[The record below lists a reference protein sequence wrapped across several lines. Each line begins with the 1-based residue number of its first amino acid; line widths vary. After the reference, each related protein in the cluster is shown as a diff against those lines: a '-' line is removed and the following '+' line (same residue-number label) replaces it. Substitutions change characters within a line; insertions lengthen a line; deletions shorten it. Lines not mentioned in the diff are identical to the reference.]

1 MVTNNHVNSI
11 DLHGNY
17 IYKYYE
23 YLSFLSVLY
32 MFTCS
37 QSPTSPDSTSIQLLP
52 TLEEID
58 HNQTPIH
65 HGKSITLPARMDPSE
80 LMNFSSSLS
89 NGHIVHNN
97 YIKRHNGVS
106 GRRGHNHYHGHNGE
120 IDNFDCINELLE
132 EGLESVSHSKKKGS
146 TVGDKTDGEQGRRV
160 PMFPTNNY
168 SHYSYRSQTMQ

>member
-1 MVTNNHVNSI
+1 
-11 DLHGNY
+11 
-17 IYKYYE
+17 
-23 YLSFLSVLY
+23 

-65 HGKSITLPARMDPSE
+65 HGKSITLPARMDPSAIME
-80 LMNFSSSLS
+80 FSSSLN

-97 YIKRHNGVS
+97 HIKRHNGVS

-120 IDNFDCINELLE
+120 IDNFDCISELLE
-132 EGLESVSHSKKKGS
+132 EGLESVSHSRKKGS
-146 TVGDKTDGEQGRRV
+146 TVGDKMDGEGGRRV